1 MPITTGQQSKLEQL
15 DAFVVDSVKDV
26 CSTMLNWSP
35 TLSPGPLEASP
46 RAFELNEV
54 NGAIGFGGQLTG
66 TIFFSCTE
74 NLIREMARVILG
86 HDYAPGARELSDVA
100 GEITN
105 MLAGGCKSRL
115 CDHDCPVVMSIPN
128 VIRGKFIKAASRD
141 VKFMLQHQFS
151 LPMNG
156 ESFKVITIG
165 KFGE

>member
-1 MPITTGQQSKLEQL
+1 MPITTAQQSKLEQL
-15 DAFVVDSVKDV
+15 DGFVVESVKDV

-35 TLSPGPLEASP
+35 VLEPGRSDTSPGG
-46 RAFELNEV
+46 FELNEI
-54 NGAIGFGGQLTG
+54 NGAIGFGGQLMG
-66 TIFFSCTE
+66 TIFFSCSE
-74 NLIREMARVILG
+74 NLVREMARVILG
-86 HDYAPGARELSDVA
+86 HDYPPGAKELSDVV

-128 VIRGKFIKAASRD
+128 VIRGSLIKAASKD
-141 VKFMLQHQFS
+141 VRFMLQHQFN